1 MLLRRA
7 ARESRGMNAHLP
19 RLSAEALNRGCACRT
34 LDPARL
40 RGQLETDAS
49 LAGLVAEIGRTRP
62 HLLSTTAAFVSAGD
76 LHRIEE
82 VVAALERVVA
92 LPRYREAALERAPA
106 IARREFG
113 PRGVFLGFDFHLS
126 AAGPRLIE
134 INTNA
139 GGALINAALARAQ
152 AACCTEIE
160 SESFSAPTDLRRLEE
175 EVFEM
180 FRNEWRLQR
189 GDTPLAR
196 IAIVD
201 DRPEEQYL
209 FPEFRLFQR
218 LFERFG
224 LHAAIVDA
232 RTLDY
237 RDGRL
242 CDAAGPIDLV
252 YNRLT
257 DFYFEEPA
265 HAALRVAYEAGG
277 VSVTPHPHA
286 HALYADK
293 RNLLLLSDAQ
303 ALEEMGV
310 TVADRALLLAH
321 VPKTELVSAA
331 SAERLWRERRDWF
344 FKPAAGYGSKAAYR
358 GDKLTKRVWSEIL
371 AAQYVAQALV
381 PPSERVLARDGARDE
396 LKLDIRA
403 YAYAGRV
410 QLLAAR
416 LYQGQTTNFR
426 TPGGGFAPVF
436 VVKPPAAV
444 AAAA

>member
-1 MLLRRA
+1 MLLGRA
-7 ARESRGMNAHLP
+7 ARESRGMNAPLT

-34 LDPARL
+34 LDPVRL

-76 LHRIEE
+76 LHRIEA

-92 LPRYREAALERAPA
+92 LPRYRQAALERAPA

-152 AACCTEIE
+152 AACCTEVDG
-160 SESFSAPTDLRRLEE
+160 ESFFAPTDLRRFEE
-175 EVFEM
+175 KVFAM
-180 FRNEWRLQR
+180 FRDEWRLQR
-189 GDTPLAR
+189 GDAPLAR
-196 IAIVD
+196 VAIVD

-209 FPEFRLFQR
+209 FPEFRLFQC
-218 LFERFG
+218 LLERFG
-224 LHAAIVDA
+224 VQAAIVDA
-232 RTLDY
+232 QALGH

-242 CDAAGPIDLV
+242 WHDAAPIDLV

-257 DFYFEEPA
+257 DFYLEEPA
-265 HAALRVAYEAGG
+265 HAALRAAYDAGNVA
-277 VSVTPHPHA
+277 VTPHPRA

-303 ALEEMGV
+303 ALAELGV
-310 TVADRALLLAH
+310 AAADRALLLAH
-321 VPKTELVSAA
+321 VPKTELVGAA
-331 SAERLWRERRDWF
+331 SADRLWRERRGYF
-344 FKPAAGYGSKAAYR
+344 FKPATGYGSKAAYR
-358 GDKLTKRVWSEIL
+358 GDKLTKRVWNEVL
-371 AAQYVAQALV
+371 AGQYVAQALV

-403 YAYAGRV
+403 YAYAGRA

-444 AAAA
+444 AAA